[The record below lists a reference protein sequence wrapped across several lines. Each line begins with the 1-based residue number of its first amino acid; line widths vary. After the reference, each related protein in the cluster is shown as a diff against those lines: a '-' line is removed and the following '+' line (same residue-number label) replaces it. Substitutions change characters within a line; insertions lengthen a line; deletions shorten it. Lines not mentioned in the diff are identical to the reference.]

1 MMLRETIALPRGEE
15 LTAKILSF
23 LAADDDR
30 LDHFFS
36 TTGHDIASL
45 RDEAQAPAFLEALI
59 DYVLA
64 EDARVIGFAAYLD
77 TRPEVVAGLKAR
89 GQESAP
95 GSQTNNKSPMP
106 PRRLFAE

>member
-1 MMLRETIALPRGEE
+1 MLKETIALPRGVE

-36 TTGHDIASL
+36 TTGHDIGSV
-45 RDEAQAPAFLEALI
+45 RDEAQSPAFLEALI
-59 DYVLA
+59 DYVLG
-64 EDARVIGFAAYLD
+64 EDARVIALAEYLD
-77 TRPEVVAGLKAR
+77 MRPEVVAGLKSQ
-89 GQESAP
+89 GEESAP
-95 GSQTNNKSPMP
+95 GSQASDKLPMP

>member
-1 MMLRETIALPRGEE
+1 MLKETIALPRGVE

-36 TTGHDIASL
+36 TTGHDIGSV
-45 RDEAQAPAFLEALI
+45 RDEAQSPAFLEALI
-59 DYVLA
+59 DYVLG
-64 EDARVIGFAAYLD
+64 EDARVMALAEYLD
-77 TRPEVVAGLKAR
+77 MRPEVVAGLKSR
-89 GQESAP
+89 GEESAP
-95 GSQTNNKSPMP
+95 RSQTSDKPSMP